1 MLPQRLPLCSRPSQD
16 PYRILGKAA
25 RSSPQALEQRQL
37 HIPGWLHIS
46 ALSQLPPSTRW
57 RLSHHSHTC
66 SPCPGPCAQVCCPSR
81 PGKEVP
87 CAPTPPSPLQTAYL
101 GKAEVQGQPWG
112 WMAQNGQLLL
122 LVLLSSPPAG
132 PSGDPY
138 FPVPTAPWTFLYSS
152 SSQKNPSTLH
162 ISLGRTWHQAQVRK
176 TLPRDGDTS
185 HLGDTELLRTVSS
198 VLFKWRTTSRIR
210 EAALLP
216 AISGHVTHTRGEHS
230 APFC

>member
-57 RLSHHSHTC
+57 SLSHHSHTC

-112 WMAQNGQLLL
+112 WMAQDGQLLL
-122 LVLLSSPPAG
+122 LSAAFQP
-132 PSGDPY
+132 
-138 FPVPTAPWTFLYSS
+138 
-152 SSQKNPSTLH
+152 
-162 ISLGRTWHQAQVRK
+162 
-176 TLPRDGDTS
+176 
-185 HLGDTELLRTVSS
+185 
-198 VLFKWRTTSRIR
+198 TSRSFR
-210 EAALLP
+210 RPLFPCSHSSLDLSLLFLFP
-216 AISGHVTHTRGEHS
+216 EKPQHS
-230 APFC
+230 AHLSWQDMASGTSEEDSAKGR